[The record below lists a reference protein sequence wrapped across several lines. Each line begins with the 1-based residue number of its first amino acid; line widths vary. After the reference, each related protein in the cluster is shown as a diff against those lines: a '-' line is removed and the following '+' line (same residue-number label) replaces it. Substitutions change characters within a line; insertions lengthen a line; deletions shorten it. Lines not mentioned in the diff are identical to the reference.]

1 MSESNLIK
9 SVQSIK
15 SLSSHLNGSA
25 SSQSFNRVTPKNIK
39 LKFMKMGGIGATNPD
54 KKAKVNSSLIAP
66 N

>member
-25 SSQSFNRVTPKNIK
+25 SSQNFNRVTPKNIK
-39 LKFMKMGGIGATNPD
+39 LKFMKIGGNGPNQD
-54 KKAKVNSSLIAP
+54 KKAKVNSSLMAP